1 MSGPIRVL
9 VIDDSA
15 LMRQILAELL
25 SRAPGVSVA
34 GAARDAHEGR
44 ELIKTLNPD
53 VVTLDVEM
61 PGMDGLSFLE
71 RIMMLRPMPVVMV
84 SSLTR
89 SGADATV
96 RALELGAVDCVAKP
110 AGSDGRGFEIMAAE
124 LLEKIRIAAVS
135 KPGRCS
141 NARAVAIAAHPPAA
155 GRTPGKVDRFI
166 ALGASTGGV
175 ERIRDILTVLPG
187 DTPPMVITQHIGA
200 TFVPSFAARLD
211 KLSAMTVAVAENGAK
226 LERGH
231 AFVAPGDRH
240 LSVIR
245 DGRGWVCRIEDTP
258 PMSGHRP
265 SVDHMFHS
273 VAKAGG
279 AAVVGVI
286 LSGMGKDGAQGM
298 RAMRDAGARTI
309 GESEGSCVVYGM
321 PKAAKEAG
329 AVEIELPLNKIP
341 TEILRVIDHTP

>member
-1 MSGPIRVL
+1 MSNPIRVL

-15 LMRQILAELL
+15 LMRQILSDLL
-25 SRAPGVSVA
+25 SRAPGVTVA
-34 GAARDAHEGR
+34 GTARDAHEGR

-53 VVTLDVEM
+53 VITLDVEM
-61 PGMDGLSFLE
+61 PGMDGLAFLE

-89 SGADATV
+89 TGADATV

-110 AGSDGRGFEIMAAE
+110 GGSDGRGFEIMAAE
-124 LLEKIRIAAVS
+124 LLEKIRVAAVS
-135 KPGRCS
+135 KPGRRS
-141 NARAVAIAAHPPAA
+141 GSPVAPAEPTPLRRATERA
-155 GRTPGKVDRFI
+155 DRFI

-175 ERIRDILTVLPG
+175 ERIRDILTALPG
-187 DTPPMVITQHIGA
+187 DTPPMVVTQHIGA

-211 KLSAMTVAVAENGAK
+211 KLSAMTVTVAENGAK

-231 AFVAPGDRH
+231 AFIAPGDRH
-240 LSVIR
+240 LTVVKE
-245 DGRGWVCRIEDTP
+245 GRGWACRLDDAP

-265 SVDHMFHS
+265 SVDMMFHS
-273 VAKAGG
+273 VAKVGG
-279 AAVVGVI
+279 ASAVGVI
-286 LSGMGKDGAQGM
+286 LSGMGKDGALGM

-329 AVEIELPLNKIP
+329 AVETELPLGKIP

>member
-1 MSGPIRVL
+1 MSNPIRVL

-15 LMRQILAELL
+15 LMREILTDLL
-25 SRAPGVSVA
+25 SRAPGVAIA
-34 GAARDAHEGR
+34 GTARDAREGR
-44 ELIKTLNPD
+44 EAIKNLNPD
-53 VVTLDVEM
+53 VITLDVEM
-61 PGMDGLSFLE
+61 PGMDGLTFLE
-71 RIMMLRPMPVVMV
+71 RIMTLRPMPVIMV

-89 SGADATV
+89 AGADATV

-110 AGSDGRGFEIMAAE
+110 GGSDGRGFEVMAAE
-124 LLEKIRIAAVS
+124 LLEKIRVAAVAKLGRRS
-135 KPGRCS
+135 GTSEPLTLKPS
-141 NARAVAIAAHPPAA
+141 A
-155 GRTPGKVDRFI
+155 GRPDRLI

-175 ERIRDILTVLPG
+175 ERIRDILTVLPS

-211 KLSAMTVAVAENGAK
+211 KLSAMTVTVAEPGAR

-240 LSVIR
+240 LTIVR
-245 DGRGWVCRIEDTP
+245 DGRGWACKLEDAP

-265 SVDHMFHS
+265 SVDFMFHS

-279 AAVVGVI
+279 ASAVGVI
-286 LSGMGKDGAQGM
+286 LSGMGKDGAIGM

-321 PKAAKEAG
+321 PKAAREAG
-329 AVEIELPLNKIP
+329 AVETELPLNKIP
-341 TEILRVIDHTP
+341 SEILRVIDHTP